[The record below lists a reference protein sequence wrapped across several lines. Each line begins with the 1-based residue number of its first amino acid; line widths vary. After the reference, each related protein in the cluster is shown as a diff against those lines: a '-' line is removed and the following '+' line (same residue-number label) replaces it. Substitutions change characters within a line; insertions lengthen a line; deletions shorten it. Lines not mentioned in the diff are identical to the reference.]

1 MKSKEKIKKENNQ
14 CKKNIKNVQY
24 NTPNYFENRGYIFDK
39 EKYYAQKQEY
49 LNQKIN
55 NEKYGSIK
63 KPLGAILDGM
73 LFPFRCLLSIFNG
86 KNYLMPENT
95 ENIDGSNSSENIEN
109 LENNYDGLRF
119 ISTGITILI
128 ITILGALGSVY
139 NVKIEPDYI
148 SFEGNHNLN
157 IVVMSNEDINSVEN
171 IKKIED
177 KKERVNAF
185 INRNLVYTLDI
196 IDQDDN
202 YNTKRM
208 DVYKDQK
215 TILKCLTMQN
225 ETYKK
230 YINALKQ
237 NESISILKHFS
248 NKNEEYYCF
257 KTNENN
263 KERYNYIYYSKKAK
277 SAILIEG
284 NSDQKSV
291 DEAFENLD
299 FSIKHE

>member
-1 MKSKEKIKKENNQ
+1 MKSKNKKENNQ
-14 CKKNIKNVQY
+14 CKKNIKNAQY

-63 KPLGAILDGM
+63 KPLGAILDGI

-86 KNYLMPENT
+86 KNYLMPENN
-95 ENIDGSNSSENIEN
+95 ENIDNSKSIEKI
-109 LENNYDGLRF
+109 ENNYDGLRF
-119 ISTGITILI
+119 ISAGITIFI
-128 ITILGALGSVY
+128 VFILGALGSVN

-148 SFEGNHNLN
+148 SFKGKHSLN

-177 KKERVNAF
+177 KKERRDAF
-185 INRNLVYTLDI
+185 INRNLIYTLDT
-196 IDQDDN
+196 IDHVDES
-202 YNTKRM
+202 TCAKRM

-215 TILKCLTMQN
+215 TVLKCLAMQN

-230 YINALKQ
+230 YIKALKQ
-237 NESISILKHFS
+237 NESISILKYAS
-248 NKNEEYYCF
+248 NNKEEYYCF

-263 KERYNYIYYSKKAK
+263 KDIYNYIYYSKKAK

-284 NSDQKSV
+284 NSNQKSV
-291 DEAFENLD
+291 DEAFENLN
-299 FSIKHE
+299 FSTKHE

>member
-1 MKSKEKIKKENNQ
+1 MKSKDKNKKENNQ
-14 CKKNIKNVQY
+14 CKKNIENVQY

-49 LNQKIN
+49 LNRKIN
-55 NEKYGSIK
+55 NEKYGSIN

-73 LFPFRCLLSIFNG
+73 LFPLKCLLSIFNG
-86 KNYLMPENT
+86 KNYLL
-95 ENIDGSNSSENIEN
+95 
-109 LENNYDGLRF
+109 LENNEPAENSKNNYDRLRF
-119 ISTGITILI
+119 ISAGISTLFVF
-128 ITILGALGSVY
+128 ILGALGSVY
-139 NVKIEPDYI
+139 NVKIEPNYI

-171 IKKIED
+171 IKQIEN

-196 IDQDDN
+196 IEQDDN

-230 YINALKQ
+230 YINTLKQ

-263 KERYNYIYYSKKAK
+263 KERYNYIYYSKKTK

-284 NSDQKSV
+284 NSNQKSV
-291 DEAFENLD
+291 DEAFENLN
-299 FSIKHE
+299 FSTKHEY

>member
-1 MKSKEKIKKENNQ
+1 MKSKDKNKKENNQ
-14 CKKNIKNVQY
+14 CKKNIENVQY
-24 NTPNYFENRGYIFDK
+24 NSPNYFENRGYIFDK

-63 KPLGAILDGM
+63 KPLEAIIDGM

-95 ENIDGSNSSENIEN
+95 ENIDSSKNIEN
-109 LENNYDGLRF
+109 LENNYNGLRF

-128 ITILGALGSVY
+128 IYILGALGSVN

-148 SFEGNHNLN
+148 SFEGKHNLN

-177 KKERVNAF
+177 KKERRNAF
-185 INRNLVYTLDI
+185 INRSLVYTLDTI
-196 IDQDDN
+196 EHVDESSCA
-202 YNTKRM
+202 KRM

-215 TILKCLTMQN
+215 TVLKCLAMQN
-225 ETYKK
+225 ETYEK
-230 YINALKQ
+230 YIKVLKQ

-284 NSDQKSV
+284 NSNQESV
-291 DEAFENLD
+291 DEAFENLN
-299 FSIKHE
+299 FSTKHEY

>member
-1 MKSKEKIKKENNQ
+1 MKSKDKNKKENNQ

-39 EKYYAQKQEY
+39 ENYYAQKQEY

-95 ENIDGSNSSENIEN
+95 ENIDSSKNIEN
-109 LENNYDGLRF
+109 FENNYDGLRF
-119 ISTGITILI
+119 ISTRITILI
-128 ITILGALGSVY
+128 IFILGALGSVN
-139 NVKIEPDYI
+139 NVKLEPDYI
-148 SFEGNHNLN
+148 SFEGKHNLN

-177 KKERVNAF
+177 KKERRNAF
-185 INRNLVYTLDI
+185 INRSLVYTLDTI
-196 IDQDDN
+196 EHVDESSCA
-202 YNTKRM
+202 KRM
-208 DVYKDQK
+208 DVYKNQK
-215 TILKCLTMQN
+215 TVLKCLAMQN
-225 ETYKK
+225 ETYEK
-230 YINALKQ
+230 YIKVLKQ

-284 NSDQKSV
+284 SSNQESV
-291 DEAFENLD
+291 DEAFENLN
-299 FSIKHE
+299 FSTKHEY